1 MSSVPPPPP
10 FTPRPALAA
19 GPIAVVLAHADG
31 FNWDEALLVLAPIAV
46 LAAVLLW
53 VNRKLQ
59 RGIGSEPEPGDARP
73 ASDEDHPAGA

>member
-1 MSSVPPPPP
+1 MSTVPPPPRLAS
-10 FTPRPALAA
+10 RPVLAI

-31 FNWDEALLVLAPIAV
+31 FNWDEALLVLAPIAL

-59 RGIGSEPEPGDARP
+59 RGIEAEPEPRDAQP
-73 ASDEDHPAGA
+73 APDEDHPAGA

>member
-1 MSSVPPPPP
+1 MSS
-10 FTPRPALAA
+10 AA
-19 GPIAVVLAHADG
+19 PLIAVVLAHADG

-59 RGIGSEPEPGDARP
+59 RSSEDDPAPLDARP
-73 ASDEDHPAGA
+73 APDEDHPAGA